1 MRSREE
7 FRALRETVG
16 MSRAHLASIL
26 DVQERAVKRWET
38 PNDGGYY
45 IAPDDA
51 WVVLDNARQAQF
63 EILESWRYI
72 GNTIEQFPIDE
83 PITLPYYLTA
93 QQFKDDYPDKDS
105 RGMSM
110 VNANMRLIAEKLH
123 SQNIP
128 CEFVEPSSA
137 KVHFLI

>member
-7 FRALRETVG
+7 FRALREIVG

-38 PNDGGYY
+38 PNNEGYY
-45 IAPDDA
+45 QIPQDA
-51 WVVLDNARQAQF
+51 WEVLDRARAAQF
-63 EILESWRYI
+63 EVLESWRYI

-93 QQFKDDYPDKDS
+93 QQFEDDYPDKDS

-110 VNANMRLIAEKLH
+110 VNANVRLIAEKLH
-123 SQNIP
+123 DKNIP

-137 KVHFLI
+137 KIHFLI